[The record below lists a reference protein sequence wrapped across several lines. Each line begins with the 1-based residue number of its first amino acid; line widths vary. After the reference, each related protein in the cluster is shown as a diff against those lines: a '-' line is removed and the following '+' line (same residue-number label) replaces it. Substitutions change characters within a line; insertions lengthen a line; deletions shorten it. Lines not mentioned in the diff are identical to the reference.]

1 MDAIALSP
9 DQVKQALHESVQ
21 ECIENLAFAEVSE
34 VLRMP
39 ALGASACHAH
49 ISLGKLGH
57 IELTADKNLLQDWT
71 ASLHCLDQAAIDDSV
86 CKDVMLE
93 MLNVIAGRFCG
104 SLLGSQGDFMLGLP
118 EWDEPIANKSE
129 GAQGF
134 PQEGLR
140 ASLPIQCDFVVEGRP
155 ALICRHLSG

>member
-9 DQVKQALHESVQ
+9 DQVRQALHESVQ

-34 VLRMP
+34 VLSMP
-39 ALGASACHAH
+39 ALDASACHAH

-57 IELTADKNLLQDWT
+57 IELAADKNLLQDWT
-71 ASLHCLDQAAIDDSV
+71 ASLHCLDQAATDDSV

-104 SLLGSQGDFMLGLP
+104 SLLGGQSDFILGLP
-118 EWDEPIANKSE
+118 EWDDPTAKETE
-129 GAQGF
+129 LAQGLSGQTQ
-134 PQEGLR
+134 P
-140 ASLPIQCDFVVEGRP
+140 ATLPIQCDFVVEGRP
-155 ALICRHLSG
+155 ALICRHVSD